1 MITLVKI
8 KSNRKVFKEYKKL
21 LTKLS
26 KTNNM
31 YSRTTREEARR
42 WKKFFISAMEN
53 EKIARKETVI
63 KTEEIADTRLTSA
76 MR

>member
-1 MITLVKI
+1 MYAK
-8 KSNRKVFKEYKKL
+8 RKKEAK
-21 LTKLS
+21 
-26 KTNNM
+26 
-31 YSRTTREEARR
+31 R
-42 WKKFFISAMEN
+42 WKKFFISAMES